1 MPKLTYLQPHEL
13 VPKSILDKRGA
24 QALECMDFRIL
35 HMVDLLRGNLKKEG
49 FDNGFVVNNWKS
61 GGAKT
66 QSGLRVPGQQEYS
79 NTSQHSFGRAVDFTT
94 KTPIKAIHKH
104 ILTNLDKYPHIRFI
118 EIDISW
124 CHVDCRDNFDD
135 ARIKLWSPKRGFV
148 SVEQYLK
155 ELG

>member
-1 MPKLTYLQPHEL
+1 
-13 VPKSILDKRGA
+13 
-24 QALECMDFRIL
+24 
-35 HMVDLLRGNLKKEG
+35 MVDLLRGNLKKEG

-61 GGAKT
+61 GGGKT

-104 ILTNLDKYPHIRFI
+104 ILLNLDLYPHIRFI
-118 EIDISW
+118 EIDIGW

-148 SVEQYLK
+148 SAELYLK

>member
-1 MPKLTYLQPHEL
+1 MKLRNFQLWEL
-13 VPKSILDKRGA
+13 VPKEIYDRRGA
-24 QALECMDFRIL
+24 QAIECMDFRIVCA
-35 HMVDLLRGNLKKEG
+35 VDDLRDNLRKEG
-49 FDNGFVVNNWKS
+49 YDNGFIINSWKS
-61 GGAKT
+61 GGHKT

-135 ARIKLWSPKRGFV
+135 DRIKLWSPKRGFV

>member
-1 MPKLTYLQPHEL
+1 MKLRNFQLWEL
-13 VPKSILDKRGA
+13 VPKEIYDRRGA
-24 QALECMDFRIL
+24 QAIECMDLRIVCA
-35 HMVDLLRGNLKKEG
+35 VDDLRDNLRKEG
-49 FDNGFVVNNWKS
+49 YDNGFVVNNWKS
-61 GGAKT
+61 GGGKT

-79 NTSQHSFGRAVDFTT
+79 NTSQHSFGRAADFTT

-118 EIDISW
+118 EVDISW

>member
-1 MPKLTYLQPHEL
+1 MPKLTYLQLHEL

-61 GGAKT
+61 GGGKT

-79 NTSQHSFGRAVDFTT
+79 NTSQHSFGRAMDFTT

-104 ILTNLDKYPHIRFI
+104 ILQNLDKYPNIRFI
-118 EIDISW
+118 EIDITW
-124 CHVDCRDNFDD
+124 FHGDCRDNFDD

>member
-1 MPKLTYLQPHEL
+1 MKLRNFRLWEL
-13 VPKSILDKRGA
+13 VPKEIYDRRGA
-24 QALECMDFRIL
+24 QAIECMDLRI
-35 HMVDLLRGNLKKEG
+35 VAAVEDLRDNLRKEG
-49 FDNGFVVNNWKS
+49 YDNGFIINSWKS

-94 KTPIKAIHKH
+94 KTPIKVIHKH

-118 EIDISW
+118 EVDISW

>member
-1 MPKLTYLQPHEL
+1 
-13 VPKSILDKRGA
+13 
-24 QALECMDFRIL
+24 
-35 HMVDLLRGNLKKEG
+35 MVDLLRGNLKKEG

-61 GGAKT
+61 GGGKT

-79 NTSQHSFGRAVDFTT
+79 NISQHSFGRAVDFTT
-94 KTPIKAIHKH
+94 KTPIKAIYKH
-104 ILTNLDKYPHIRFI
+104 ILTNLDKYPNIRFI
-118 EIDISW
+118 EIDIGW

-148 SVEQYLK
+148 SVERYLK

>member
-1 MPKLTYLQPHEL
+1 MKLRNFQLWEL
-13 VPKSILDKRGA
+13 VPKAIYDRRGA
-24 QALECMDFRIL
+24 QAIECMDLRIVCS
-35 HMVDLLRGNLKKEG
+35 VDDLRDNLRKEG
-49 FDNGFVVNNWKS
+49 YDNGFIINSWKS
-61 GGAKT
+61 GGHKA
-66 QSGLRVPGQQEYS
+66 QSGLRTPGQSEYS
-79 NTSQHSFGRAVDFTT
+79 DTSQHSFGRAVDFTT

-104 ILTNLDKYPHIRFI
+104 ILQNLGLYPHIRFI
-118 EIDISW
+118 EIDIGW